1 MIMLNI
7 YPSISVSFQLL
18 KESDEVTDIIEIQQF
33 LTAILSGLINF
44 FFYFSSFT
52 FSQWS
57 FPLLPDFLSDI

>member
-44 FFYFSSFT
+44 FFLFQLVYFFSVEFSFT
-52 FSQWS
+52 SGFS
-57 FPLLPDFLSDI
+57 I